1 LTLRAV
7 AFSGVDLQRYAD
19 VAMEAKNSVGR
30 WITPEARDRN
40 AALLEDRSQAVL
52 SQALDISVERYAGGA
67 ARNVGR

>member
-40 AALLEDRSQAVL
+40 AALLEDRSHCK
-52 SQALDISVERYAGGA
+52 IRTG
-67 ARNVGR
+67 